1 MNKEVKMDYYNLT
14 NAQKR
19 IIYTEQIYCEPRI
32 SNEGGF
38 YKISTPFNLYK
49 LLDAIVSVLNSSK
62 IFRTTFLLK
71 NEEIIQK
78 YRDFTFDNSVVNI
91 FFDRKEFES
100 YKRFSLDYKFDIYN
114 DFLFKFGIYQNEN
127 GGQLFVMFHHSIVD
141 AYSIGL
147 IAGAIF
153 DTYNGVK
160 FNVGT
165 DYIEY
170 LQEEQRYCEDTEKFN
185 EDKTYWKNRL
195 YNCKNSFENI
205 PENPSSDKILIRLN
219 DNYLEKWET
228 FLKENHLNENI
239 FLITLLSIYK
249 YRIADEKNGILGVP
263 YYNRNRRNKRFYKSF
278 GMFTSTVP
286 FSYSLSGKESIIDA
300 YKEIERNF
308 LKDTKHSRYPYNEL
322 INNLKAS
329 GKTLFEWSFNYYVDN
344 MNYLIENS
352 KVVVKEE
359 TPNYLPVPISI
370 IYRRFKNQ
378 KNELEIIYNKKIYT
392 REKINAL
399 IKNFFSFTT
408 NITYCETME
417 RISKIQLAKPEF
429 ISKIIERE
437 SKSLKKSDK
446 NANLSL
452 MDRVMEISKKFPN
465 NIALRLGHS
474 TITYEALFEIIKG
487 RVTYLKTIINTG
499 DKIGVIGYK
508 EFDTFI
514 NILSLVQ
521 MGITYVPID
530 PEYPQKRRKFILED
544 SNCSYYV
551 DHNKLKKNPNYRANS
566 PSNNHSTLY
575 ILYTSGTTGTPK
587 GVMIPEAGIIRL
599 INDNNLKELSDDGYD
614 TFLQLNSL
622 GFDISELEIWLPLTS
637 GKTLEIIPKNYI
649 FDLEKLS
656 QILRSDHK
664 FGSIM
669 SFTLLQELF
678 SYDHKLFNH
687 FKFIIT
693 GGEIV
698 RNKLIEN
705 IYNSNENITV
715 VNGYGPTEN
724 SVLSTIQ
731 IIDRNNKG
739 LIPIGKSISG
749 SSTYV
754 LDQFGNICAPMQ
766 VGEIIV
772 GGQGV
777 ANGYINHEEL
787 NTKNFFCLNSF
798 NGEKLYRSGDFGYYN
813 YKSEIIII
821 GRKDSQVK
829 INGQRIEISEIEE
842 VIQNILNLENIQIVV
857 SVIDNIVVCFYT
869 GSKIDDSKLRK
880 TISEVL
886 TSAMVPKYF
895 INISEIPITVNGKLN
910 NKLLSEKFKK
920 EVSIISTGN
929 VKVNLDNIDL
939 DMQEELKSIL
949 IKEIDFSKSFIEN
962 GGDSLSAMKLVNY
975 MKKKNKNIRVSEL
988 LSMKPLIEVFNN
1000 SYKSNVDLLILK
1012 NDNLYSVK
1020 ASAVQQSIF
1029 FDEKF
1034 NHIKYKYN
1042 SPLVFEL
1049 SGVTQINE
1057 NKILD
1062 KISKFIST
1070 QRLLHSCLQLENGE
1084 IILKINDHEIDIV
1097 RREMSSVSLND
1108 AIKRSLTDFD
1118 IEKSLF
1124 CCNYISLQNKKIL
1137 IFDFHHAIFDGGSR
1151 EIFTQNLKN
1160 YLNGSESK
1168 SSEVDYFDYLNSI
1181 DEKDYLEDEEFW
1193 KKEIQS
1199 LDNLSNAMVYD
1210 HDAEFS
1216 KYYPINI
1223 SSKTIAEISKVSKTT
1238 SVTVSTI
1245 LLSALFL
1252 TKSKVSYKS
1261 TNTIGVT
1268 ISTRSSEVTSK
1279 IIGPF
1284 FNTLPLSI
1292 SENNISNDSQFVN
1305 KIGKMVNELVNHS
1318 QYPFNKIDSM
1328 YKAYCG
1334 EYANNLMDWMYVF
1347 NHDKK
1352 LEFEN
1357 DGIRFKSIDILDTVQ
1372 AKYSLSLLVNIK
1384 EDNNFSIGFESKSQF
1399 YNGKEIQDIILEFE
1413 RSLDKILA
1421 FFKYKGENNGI

>member
-1 MNKEVKMDYYNLT
+1 MNKEIKMEDYNLT

-19 IIYTEQIYCEPRI
+19 IIYTEEIYCEPRI

-38 YKISTPFNLYK
+38 YKISTPFNLCK
-49 LLDAIVSVLNSSK
+49 LIDAVVSVLNSSK

-71 NEEIIQK
+71 NDEIIQK
-78 YRDFTFDNSVVNI
+78 YRDFKFDDSIVNI
-91 FFDRKEFES
+91 FFDKKEFEN
-100 YKRFSLDYKFDIYN
+100 YKRVCLNSKFDIYK
-114 DFLFKFGIYQNEN
+114 DFLFKFGVYQNED

-153 DTYNGVK
+153 DIYNGHE
-160 FNVGT
+160 FNIGT
-165 DYIEY
+165 EYIEY
-170 LQEEQRYCEDTEKFN
+170 LQEEQRYLKDTEKFN
-185 EDKTYWKNRL
+185 EDKVYWENRL
-195 YNCKNSFENI
+195 YNCKNSFESI
-205 PENPSSDKILIRLN
+205 PENPSSEKILIRLD
-219 DNYLEKWET
+219 DNYLERWEL
-228 FLKENHLNENI
+228 FLRKNHLNENI
-239 FLITLLSIYK
+239 FLITLLCIYK
-249 YRIADEKNGILGVP
+249 YRITDEKNGILGVP
-263 YYNRNRRNKRFYKSF
+263 YYNRRNKRFYNSF

-286 FSYSLSGKESIIDA
+286 FLYSLSGEESIIDA
-300 YKEIERNF
+300 YKGIKRNF
-308 LKDTKHSRYPYNEL
+308 LKDIKHSGYPYNEL
-322 INNLKAS
+322 INNLKAN
-329 GKTLFEWSFNYYVDN
+329 GKNLFEWSFNYYVDN
-344 MNYLIENS
+344 MNYLVEDS

-378 KNELEIIYNKKIYT
+378 KNELELIYNKRIYT
-392 REKINAL
+392 REKINSL
-399 IKNFFSFTT
+399 IKNFFNFTI
-408 NITYCETME
+408 NIIHCETVE
-417 RISKIQLAKPEF
+417 KISKIQIAKPEF

-437 SKSLKKSDK
+437 SKSLNNFDK
-446 NANLSL
+446 NVNLSL
-452 MDRVMEISKKFPN
+452 IDRVMEISKEFPN

-474 TITYEALFEIIKG
+474 IITYETLFKLIEN
-487 RVTYLKTIINTG
+487 RVTYLKNIIKEG

-530 PEYPQKRRKFILED
+530 PEYPQKRQKFILED
-544 SNCSYYV
+544 SNCSYYI
-551 DHNKLKKNPNYRANS
+551 DHNELKINPNYKLNS
-566 PSNNHSTLY
+566 TSSDPTPLY

-599 INDNNLKELSDDGYD
+599 INDNNLEKLSDGYD

-649 FDLEKLS
+649 FDIEKLS
-656 QILRSDHK
+656 QILESDRK
-664 FGSIM
+664 FASIM

-678 SYDHKLFNH
+678 SYDNELFNH
-687 FKFIIT
+687 IKFIIT

-698 RNKLIEN
+698 KNKLIEN
-705 IYNSNENITV
+705 IYYSNENITV

-731 IIDRNNKG
+731 IIGRSNKES
-739 LIPIGKSISG
+739 IPIGKSISG
-749 SSTYV
+749 SSTYI
-754 LDQFGNICAPMQ
+754 LDQFGNVCAPMQ

-772 GGQGV
+772 GGEGV
-777 ANGYINHEEL
+777 ANGYINREEL
-787 NTKNFFCLNSF
+787 NKKNFFYLNSL

-842 VIQNILNLENIQIVV
+842 VIQNILNSKNIKIIV
-857 SVIDNIVVCFYT
+857 SVIDNTLVCFHT
-869 GSKIDDSKLRK
+869 SPEIDDSKLRK
-880 TISEVL
+880 TLSEVL

-895 INISEIPITVNGKLN
+895 INISELPLTVNGKLN
-910 NKLLSEKFKK
+910 NKILAEKFRK
-920 EVSIISTGN
+920 EVSNISAN
-929 VKVNLDNIDL
+929 NDKINLDNIDL
-939 DMQEELKSIL
+939 DVQ
-949 IKEIDFSKSFIEN
+949 KEIEDLLIREINFSQSFIEN

-975 MKKKNKNIRVSEL
+975 MKKRNKNIRVSEL
-988 LSMKPLIEVFNN
+988 LSMKSLVEVLNN
-1000 SYKSNVDLLILK
+1000 SHKSENDLQISK
-1012 NDNLYSVK
+1012 DNNLFSVK
-1020 ASAVQQSIF
+1020 ASVVQKSIF

-1049 SGVTQINE
+1049 RGVTQVNE

-1070 QRLLHSCLQLENGE
+1070 QRILHSCLLIENGE
-1084 IILKINDHEIDIV
+1084 IIFKINNHKIDIV
-1097 RREMSSVSLND
+1097 RKEMSSGSLND
-1108 AIKRSLTDFD
+1108 IIKSSLADFD
-1118 IEKSLF
+1118 VEKNLF
-1124 CCNYISLQNKKIL
+1124 CCNYISLQNKRFL
-1137 IFDFHHAIFDGGSR
+1137 IFDFHHAIFDGESR
-1151 EIFTQNLKN
+1151 ELFTKNLKDF
-1160 YLNGSESK
+1160 LNGIENEP
-1168 SSEVDYFDYLNSI
+1168 SEVDYFDYLNSI
-1181 DEKDYLEDEEFW
+1181 DEKDDIEDEKFW
-1193 KKEIQS
+1193 KNEIQS
-1199 LDNLSNAMVYD
+1199 LGNLSNDIVQNYD
-1210 HDAEFS
+1210 VQIS
-1216 KYYPINI
+1216 KYYPIDI
-1223 SSKTIAEISKVSKTT
+1223 SSKIIAKLLKVSKAT
-1238 SVTVSTI
+1238 SVTVSTF

-1252 TKSKVSYKS
+1252 TKNNISHKS
-1261 TNTIGVT
+1261 SNTIGIT
-1268 ISTRSSEVTSK
+1268 ISTRSNEVTSK

-1284 FNTLPLSI
+1284 FNTLPLSV
-1292 SENNISNDSQFVN
+1292 SENNISNDLKFVN
-1305 KIGKMVNELVNHS
+1305 KIGERVNELVNHC

-1334 EYANNLMDWMYVF
+1334 EYANNIMDWMYVY

-1357 DGIRFKSIDILDTVQ
+1357 EGIKFKSIDILDTVQ

-1384 EDNNFSIGFESKSQF
+1384 GDNNFSIGFESKSQC
-1399 YNGKEIQDIILEFE
+1399 YNGKKIQDIILGFE
-1413 RSLDKILA
+1413 RSLDEMLS
-1421 FFKYKGENNGI
+1421 FLEDKGENNGI

>member
-1 MNKEVKMDYYNLT
+1 MEDYNLT

-19 IIYTEQIYCEPRI
+19 IIYTEEIYCEPRI

-49 LLDAIVSVLNSSK
+49 LLDAVVSVLNSSK
-62 IFRTTFLLK
+62 VFRTTFLLK
-71 NEEIIQK
+71 NEEIVQK
-78 YRDFTFDNSVVNI
+78 YRDFKFDNSIVNI
-91 FFDRKEFES
+91 FFDKKEFEN
-100 YKRFSLDYKFDIYN
+100 YKRVCLDYKFDIYN
-114 DFLFKFGIYQNEN
+114 DFLFKLGIYQNEN

-153 DTYNGVK
+153 DIYNGHE
-160 FNVGT
+160 FNIGT
-165 DYIEY
+165 EYIEY
-170 LQEEQRYCEDTEKFN
+170 LQEEQRYFEDTEKFN
-185 EDKTYWKNRL
+185 EDKIYWKNRL
-195 YNCKNSFENI
+195 YSCKNSFANI
-205 PENPSSDKILIRLN
+205 PENPSSEKILIRLD
-219 DNYLEKWET
+219 DNYLEKWEL
-228 FLKENHLNENI
+228 FLKKNHLNENI
-239 FLITLLSIYK
+239 FLITLLCIYK
-249 YRIADEKNGILGVP
+249 YRIANEKNGILGVP
-263 YYNRNRRNKRFYKSF
+263 YYNRRNKRFYNSF

-286 FSYSLSGKESIIDA
+286 FSYSLSGEESIIDA
-300 YKEIERNF
+300 YKEIKRNF
-308 LKDTKHSRYPYNEL
+308 LKDIKHSGYPYNEL
-322 INNLKAS
+322 INNLKAN
-329 GKTLFEWSFNYYVDN
+329 GKNLFEWSFNYYVDN
-344 MNYLIENS
+344 MNYLVEGS

-370 IYRRFKNQ
+370 IYRRFKYQ
-378 KNELEIIYNKKIYT
+378 KNELELIYNKKIYT
-392 REKINAL
+392 REQINSL
-399 IKNFFSFTT
+399 IKNFFNFTT
-408 NITYCETME
+408 NITHCETVE
-417 RISKIQLAKPEF
+417 RISKIQIAKPEF

-437 SKSLKKSDK
+437 SKSLKKIDK
-446 NANLSL
+446 NADLSL

-474 TITYEALFEIIKG
+474 TVTYEALFKLIKN
-487 RVTYLKTIINTG
+487 RVTYLKTVIKTG

-530 PEYPQKRRKFILED
+530 PEYPQKRQKFILED

-551 DHNKLKKNPNYRANS
+551 DHNKLKINPNYKSNS
-566 PSNNHSTLY
+566 TSSDHSTLY

-587 GVMIPEAGIIRL
+587 GVRIPETGIIRL
-599 INDNNLKELSDDGYD
+599 INDNNLKELSDGYD

-649 FDLEKLS
+649 FDIEKLS
-656 QILRSDHK
+656 QILTSNHK

-678 SYDHKLFNH
+678 SYNNELFNH

-698 RNKLIEN
+698 KNKLIEN
-705 IYNSNENITV
+705 IYHSNENIIV

-731 IIDRNNKG
+731 IIDRNNKES
-739 LIPIGKSISG
+739 IPIGKSISG
-749 SSTYV
+749 SSTYI
-754 LDQFGNICAPMQ
+754 LDQFGNVCAPMQ
-766 VGEIIV
+766 IGEIIV

-777 ANGYINHEEL
+777 ANGYINREEL
-787 NTKNFFCLNSF
+787 NKKNFFYLNSL

-813 YKSEIIII
+813 YKSELIII

-842 VIQNILNLENIQIVV
+842 VIQDILNSKSIQIVV
-857 SVIDNIVVCFYT
+857 SVIDNTVVCFYT
-869 GSKIDDSKLRK
+869 GSKIDDSRLRK

-886 TSAMVPKYF
+886 TSVMVPKYF
-895 INISEIPITVNGKLN
+895 INISEIPLTVNGKLN
-910 NKLLSEKFKK
+910 NKILAEKFKK
-920 EVSIISTGN
+920 EVSNISINN

-939 DMQEELKSIL
+939 DVQEELKNLL
-949 IKEIDFSKSFIEN
+949 IKEINFSQSFIEN

-1000 SYKSNVDLLILK
+1000 SYKSEDDLQISK
-1012 NDNLYSVK
+1012 DNNLSSVK

-1034 NHIKYKYN
+1034 HHIKYKYN

-1049 SGVTQINE
+1049 NGVTQINE

-1062 KISKFIST
+1062 KISKFISS
-1070 QRLLHSCLQLENGE
+1070 QRMLHSCLRLENGE
-1084 IILKINDHEIDIV
+1084 IIFKVNDHEIDIV
-1097 RREMSSVSLND
+1097 RREISSGSLND
-1108 AIKRSLTDFD
+1108 SIKCSLTDFD
-1118 IEKSLF
+1118 VEKNLF
-1124 CCNYISLQNKKIL
+1124 CCNYISLKNTKFL

-1151 EIFTQNLKN
+1151 EIFTQNLKD
-1160 YLNGSESK
+1160 YLSGIKKE
-1168 SSEVDYFDYLNSI
+1168 SSEIDYFDYLNSI
-1181 DEKDYLEDEEFW
+1181 DEKNNIEDEEFW
-1193 KKEIQS
+1193 KKEIKS
-1199 LDNLSNAMVYD
+1199 LGNLSNDMVQNY
-1210 HDAEFS
+1210 DAEIS
-1216 KYYPINI
+1216 NYYPINI
-1223 SSKTIAEISKVSKTT
+1223 SSKIIAELLKVSKAT
-1238 SVTVSTI
+1238 SVTISTL

-1252 TKSKVSYKS
+1252 TKNKISYKS
-1261 TNTIGVT
+1261 INTIGIT
-1268 ISTRSSEVTSK
+1268 ISTRSNEVTSK

-1292 SENNISNDSQFVN
+1292 SENNISNDSKFFN
-1305 KIGKMVNELVNHS
+1305 KIGEMVNELVNHC

-1357 DGIRFKSIDILDTVQ
+1357 EGIKFKSIDILDTVQ

-1384 EDNNFSIGFESKSQF
+1384 DNNNFSIGFESKSQF
-1399 YNGKEIQDIILEFE
+1399 YNGKKIQDIILEFE
-1413 RSLDKILA
+1413 RSLDEILT
-1421 FFKYKGENNGI
+1421 FLEYKGENNGI